1 MAGRKGAIAFGLV
14 YIPVELFTA
23 TQDDAVRFNQ
33 LAKDT
38 MKRVRYVK
46 TCPDCKRELKPEDIV
61 KGYQYEKGKYVVVDD
76 EELDAIKTDADR
88 AMKIVQFSDIDE
100 VPPLYFEKPYQVVA
114 QPGGEK
120 ALELLRRAMVD
131 EGKIAIGT
139 TVLGNSETPI
149 ALIPHDDDLVMMTL
163 HYQSEVKDVPK
174 TLQHPDVADE
184 ELSMAKQLVESMTAP
199 FDPSRFRNTY
209 QEKLMQLI
217 QDKIAGKQIVAESQE
232 AQPSNIINL
241 MDALSASLKARDGK
255 DGESKKPAPAKK
267 PRASGRR
274 LRRLRR
280 PDSPEALSVRGRPF
294 GPNLVHE
301 PNRTDADR
309 DADDGARQD
318 IGGIVHVQVEA
329 REGDEA
335 CDGHGRDLERQHA
348 SALPRQ
354 TAQRRG
360 SGERHHGVV
369 RGERIARR
377 RRDEQTGELVGDE
390 RPCAPE
396 QRLQHEHAEDRGRD
410 DGQEYGYAPP
420 AVPRL
425 RDEHGAGD
433 EPHEGEVSQMRGQQH
448 DLVEQ
453 RRAQMLLDGVENG
466 DIHARLLRAG
476 RA

>member
-14 YIPVELFTA
+14 YIPVELYPA

-33 LAKDT
+33 LAKES
-38 MKRVRYVK
+38 MQRVRYVK
-46 TCPDCKRELKPEDIV
+46 TCPDCNRELGPDDIV
-61 KGYQYEKGKYVVVDD
+61 RGYQYEKGKYVVVDD

-120 ALELLRRAMVD
+120 PLELLRLAMVE
-131 EGKIAIGT
+131 EGKAAIGT
-139 TVLGNSETPI
+139 TVLGNSETPL
-149 ALIPHDDDLVMMTL
+149 ALIPYGDDLVMMTL

-267 PRASGRR
+267 TARKRAS
-274 LRRLRR
+274 
-280 PDSPEALSVRGRPF
+280 A
-294 GPNLVHE
+294 
-301 PNRTDADR
+301 
-309 DADDGARQD
+309 
-318 IGGIVHVQVEA
+318 
-329 REGDEA
+329 
-335 CDGHGRDLERQHA
+335 
-348 SALPRQ
+348 
-354 TAQRRG
+354 
-360 SGERHHGVV
+360 
-369 RGERIARR
+369 
-377 RRDEQTGELVGDE
+377 
-390 RPCAPE
+390 
-396 QRLQHEHAEDRGRD
+396 
-410 DGQEYGYAPP
+410 
-420 AVPRL
+420 
-425 RDEHGAGD
+425 
-433 EPHEGEVSQMRGQQH
+433 
-448 DLVEQ
+448 
-453 RRAQMLLDGVENG
+453 
-466 DIHARLLRAG
+466 
-476 RA
+476 

>member
-23 TQDDAVRFNQ
+23 TQDDTVRFNQ
-33 LAKDT
+33 LAKDS

-139 TVLGNSETPI
+139 MVLGNSETPI

-255 DGESKKPAPAKK
+255 DGVPKKPAPAKK
-267 PRASGRR
+267 PARKRAS
-274 LRRLRR
+274 
-280 PDSPEALSVRGRPF
+280 A
-294 GPNLVHE
+294 
-301 PNRTDADR
+301 
-309 DADDGARQD
+309 
-318 IGGIVHVQVEA
+318 
-329 REGDEA
+329 
-335 CDGHGRDLERQHA
+335 
-348 SALPRQ
+348 
-354 TAQRRG
+354 
-360 SGERHHGVV
+360 
-369 RGERIARR
+369 
-377 RRDEQTGELVGDE
+377 
-390 RPCAPE
+390 
-396 QRLQHEHAEDRGRD
+396 
-410 DGQEYGYAPP
+410 
-420 AVPRL
+420 
-425 RDEHGAGD
+425 
-433 EPHEGEVSQMRGQQH
+433 
-448 DLVEQ
+448 
-453 RRAQMLLDGVENG
+453 
-466 DIHARLLRAG
+466 
-476 RA
+476 

>member
-23 TQDDAVRFNQ
+23 TQDDGVRFNQ
-33 LAKDT
+33 LAKDS

-255 DGESKKPAPAKK
+255 DGEPKKPAPAKK
-267 PRASGRR
+267 PARKRAS
-274 LRRLRR
+274 
-280 PDSPEALSVRGRPF
+280 A
-294 GPNLVHE
+294 
-301 PNRTDADR
+301 
-309 DADDGARQD
+309 
-318 IGGIVHVQVEA
+318 
-329 REGDEA
+329 
-335 CDGHGRDLERQHA
+335 
-348 SALPRQ
+348 
-354 TAQRRG
+354 
-360 SGERHHGVV
+360 
-369 RGERIARR
+369 
-377 RRDEQTGELVGDE
+377 
-390 RPCAPE
+390 
-396 QRLQHEHAEDRGRD
+396 
-410 DGQEYGYAPP
+410 
-420 AVPRL
+420 
-425 RDEHGAGD
+425 
-433 EPHEGEVSQMRGQQH
+433 
-448 DLVEQ
+448 
-453 RRAQMLLDGVENG
+453 
-466 DIHARLLRAG
+466 
-476 RA
+476 